1 MSGIY
6 QANIT
11 RLCILAFF
19 LTALAVEVQAGND
32 KSESRKSFDPPAQTP
47 MAHEHHAV
55 LSLPPGSSAPK
66 LSIRVEPDP
75 ESGWNLQLRTANFRF
90 SPENASRRHQ
100 PGEGHAHLYVNGKK
114 RARLYGHWFHIDRL
128 PKGDVE
134 LSVTLNSNDHRTLAV
149 GMDQL
154 RVTRTIPVN

>member
-1 MSGIY
+1 MNAILT
-6 QANIT
+6 ANIIG
-11 RLCILAFF
+11 LCILAS
-19 LTALAVEVQAGND
+19 LSVLAVGAQGGND
-32 KSESRKSFDPPAQTP
+32 GVESRDSVGAPAQTP
-47 MAHEHHAV
+47 MAHDHHAV
-55 LSLPPGSSAPK
+55 LSLPPGSSAPT
-66 LSIRVEPDP
+66 LSVRVEPDP
-75 ESGWNLQLRTANFRF
+75 KSGWNLQISTANFRF
-90 SPENASRRHQ
+90 SPENASHPHQ

-154 RVTRTIPVN
+154 RVVRTITVN